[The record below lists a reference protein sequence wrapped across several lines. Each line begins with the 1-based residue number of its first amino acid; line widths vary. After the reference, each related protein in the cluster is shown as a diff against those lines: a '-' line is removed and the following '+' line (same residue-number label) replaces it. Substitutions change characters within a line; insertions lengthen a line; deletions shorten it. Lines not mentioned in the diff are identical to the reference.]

1 MKASSLSARV
11 AWRVQIGPAP
21 STRTHSLE
29 FVRSLRTLHTCGTDE
44 ADQPGALSVNV
55 WHEAGENPRS
65 SPRQFSTHWALTSSF
80 VVSVGRLLITVSPTP
95 LTATTVAW

>member
-11 AWRVQIGPAP
+11 AWRVQIGPA
-21 STRTHSLE
+21 
-29 FVRSLRTLHTCGTDE
+29 SLRTLHVCGTDE

-65 SPRQFSTHWALTSSF
+65 SPRQVSTHWALTSSF
-80 VVSVGRLLITVSPTP
+80 VISVGRLLITVSPTP